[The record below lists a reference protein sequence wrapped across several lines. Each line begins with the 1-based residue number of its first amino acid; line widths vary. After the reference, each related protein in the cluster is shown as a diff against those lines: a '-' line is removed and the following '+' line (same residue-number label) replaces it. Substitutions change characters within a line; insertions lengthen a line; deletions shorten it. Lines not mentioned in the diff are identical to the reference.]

1 MRIAIGSDHAGFVLK
16 QAISNHLKTLGHET
30 VDLGTFSFEV
40 TDYAPVC
47 AAVGRQVARGSCQMG
62 VVIGG
67 SGQGEQIAANKVR
80 GVRAALCPDEYT
92 ATLARKHNDANVCA
106 LGARVLAPE
115 YALAIL
121 DTFLA
126 QVFEGGRHA
135 HRLAQ
140 IADIE
145 KEEAKQSGSAGG

>member
-1 MRIAIGSDHAGFVLK
+1 MRIAIGSDHAGFALK
-16 QAISNHLKTLGHET
+16 QVVSSHLKTLGHEA
-30 VDLGTFSFEV
+30 VDLGTFSPEV
-40 TDYAPVC
+40 ADYAPVC
-47 AAVGRQVARGSCQMG
+47 AAVGRKVARGSCQMG
-62 VVIGG
+62 VLIGG

-92 ATLARKHNDANVCA
+92 AMLARKHNDANVCA

-126 QVFEGGRHA
+126 QAFEGGRHT

-145 KEEAKQSGSAGG
+145 EEEAKQAGAGGG

>member
-1 MRIAIGSDHAGFVLK
+1 M
-16 QAISNHLKTLGHET
+16 
-30 VDLGTFSFEV
+30 
-40 TDYAPVC
+40 
-47 AAVGRQVARGSCQMG
+47 
-62 VVIGG
+62 
-67 SGQGEQIAANKVR
+67 
-80 GVRAALCPDEYT
+80 
-92 ATLARKHNDANVCA
+92 LARKHNDANVCA

-126 QVFEGGRHA
+126 QAFEGGRHA

-145 KEEAKQSGSAGG
+145 EEEAKQGGLAGG